1 MGSGNQNIE
10 SQKKKMC
17 ASLVLNY
24 LLSSTFISSLLL
36 VEVPL
41 AKGALATD
49 PAMAVFEADSRS
61 HSPPTMAAALPL
73 WLPDGAADDALQK
86 EIS

>member
-1 MGSGNQNIE
+1 MF
-10 SQKKKMC
+10 
-17 ASLVLNY
+17 ASSIFDFIF
-24 LLSSTFISSLLL
+24 SSTCSFILSLLL

-73 WLPDGAADDALQK
+73 WLPDGAAEDALQK